1 MAAIVDFGYLDNIST
16 AVSSVNDEE
25 LMIHALWGLSNF
37 VTNEPSI
44 KQFID

>member
-1 MAAIVDFGYLDNIST
+1 MATIVDFGYLDNIST
-16 AVSSVNDEE
+16 AVISANDED
-25 LMIHALWGLSNF
+25 LLKHALWGLSNF